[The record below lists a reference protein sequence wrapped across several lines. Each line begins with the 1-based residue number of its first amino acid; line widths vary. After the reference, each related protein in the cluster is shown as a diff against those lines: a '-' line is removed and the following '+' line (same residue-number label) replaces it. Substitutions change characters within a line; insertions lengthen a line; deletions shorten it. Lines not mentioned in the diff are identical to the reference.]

1 MIIINREDFPIL
13 NNDII
18 YFDNGATTLK
28 PKCVVEAMNDY
39 YYNYGANIHRGD
51 YKISLRASEEYEK
64 VRDKVKDFINA
75 KSSKEI
81 VFTAGDTDSLN
92 KIVFGFMK
100 DYLNEGDEVL
110 LTKSEHASN
119 VLPWLELS
127 KEKKIKISY
136 IPLNDNHELTLEALT
151 DTITDKTK
159 VISIAHI
166 TNVVG
171 DVRNIHEI
179 SKIAHKNNIILV
191 VDGAQSVP
199 HMKTDV
205 IKDDIDFLTFSA
217 HKMLGPTGVGVLY
230 AKEKYLE
237 KMRPIEYGGGMNQ
250 YFEVT
255 GEVEYKSIPTRFE
268 AGTPPIAEVIGLG
281 SAIDYLQKIGMDKIY
296 EYEKELKRY
305 LVSKLESNTKVI
317 LYNKST
323 DSGVLAFNLE
333 GIFSQD
339 TAIYLDHYNICVRA
353 GNHCAKILKD
363 EINIKN
369 TCRISLYFYN
379 TKEEIDKLVEVLE
392 KSDDLF
398 KVIL

>member
-127 KEKKIKISY
+127 KDKKIKISY

-179 SKIAHKNNIILV
+179 SKIAHKHNIILV

-199 HMKTDV
+199 HMPTDV

-230 AKEKYLE
+230 AKEEYLE

-296 EYEKELKRY
+296 EYEKELKKY

>member
-1 MIIINREDFPIL
+1 MYREDFPIL

-127 KEKKIKISY
+127 KDKKIKISY

-230 AKEKYLE
+230 AKEEYLE

>member
-1 MIIINREDFPIL
+1 MHRESFPIL
-13 NNDII
+13 KKNII
-18 YFDNGATTLK
+18 YFDNGATSLK
-28 PKCVVEAMNDY
+28 PFEVVEAMEDY

-51 YKISLRASEEYEK
+51 YDISLKASNKYEE
-64 VRDKVKDFINA
+64 VRDKVKHFINA
-75 KSSKEI
+75 NSSREI
-81 VFTAGDTDSLN
+81 VFTSGDTLSLN
-92 KIVFGFMK
+92 MIVFGFME

-110 LTKSEHASN
+110 LTKSEHASL
-119 VLPWLELS
+119 VLPFMELA
-127 KEKKIKISY
+127 KKKKIVLKY
-136 IPLNDNHELTLEALT
+136 VPLTSEHELTLENLEAA
-151 DTITDKTK
+151 ITEKTK
-159 VISIAHI
+159 VIAVAHI
-166 TNVVG
+166 TNVLG
-171 DVRNIHEI
+171 DVRDIKRITELAHQKNI
-179 SKIAHKNNIILV
+179 LVV

-199 HMKTDV
+199 HLKTDV
-205 IKDDIDFLTFSA
+205 KDLDVDFLTFSA

-237 KMRPIEYGGGMNQ
+237 AMRPILFGGGMNQ
-250 YFEVT
+250 YFEEDGT
-255 GEVEYKSIPTRFE
+255 VEYKSIPTLFE

-281 SAIDYLQKIGMDKIY
+281 AAIDYLQSIGMDKIY
-296 EYEKELKRY
+296 EHEKELKKY

-317 LYNKST
+317 LYNKNS
-323 DSGVLAFNLE
+323 DSGILAFNLE

-379 TKEEIDKLVEVLE
+379 TKEEIDKLVEALE

>member
-28 PKCVVEAMNDY
+28 PKCVVEAMDDY

-51 YKISLRASEEYEK
+51 YKISLKASEEYEK

-100 DYLNEGDEVL
+100 NYLNEGDEVL

-127 KEKKIKISY
+127 KDKKIKISY

-151 DTITDKTK
+151 NTINENTK

-171 DVRNIHEI
+171 DVRDINKI
-179 SKIAHKNNIILV
+179 SKIAHKHNIILV

-199 HMKTDV
+199 HMPTDV

-230 AKEKYLE
+230 AKEEYLE